1 MYITRDDVLLGLA
14 KMELVQLTNDDP
26 YGSEPDL
33 AVLDRAIEYACELAD
48 GYLMGRYTLPLDPAP
63 SMLRHLCTDIA
74 RHWLH
79 RRRINTADFPKP
91 LEAAYSNAIKILE
104 QIRDGKIQLGV
115 LQAHAAHAHGEGGV
129 RRRCGRG
136 GWLRRFRRL
145 HQQALRIE
153 AAVVFDDQ
161 LGVRFHHA

>member
-115 LQAHAAHAHGEGGV
+115 RGLPDAATEKLRPEQGVYLVRGKGKMDLEGY
-129 RRRCGRG
+129 
-136 GWLRRFRRL
+136 
-145 HQQALRIE
+145 
-153 AAVVFDDQ
+153 
-161 LGVRFHHA
+161 